1 MKQAQRSLVYAGA
14 IGLALIVSLV
24 AAWTPLA
31 SSLDNSAYDWMF
43 ALHDER
49 APMKDTA
56 LLAIDEASLAE
67 MRGRRNLRCALGE
80 ALERV
85 AKANP
90 KAVAI
95 DLILTEPG
103 TDEEDACLER
113 GLRVSPR
120 LVLGADIPQTR
131 GWEFPLERFAQ
142 TAKAVGHVHADPD
155 PVSRHLPLMKA
166 QGRTRLWAMS
176 LEAYKLVLGA
186 SILETPRELEV
197 GGRQIPA
204 RPETARAMRIRYRD
218 SRTLPKVTLAELR
231 ADPGRAELFRDRVV
245 LVGFTAQSEVKDR
258 LMTPLGDWMAG
269 VEIHAHAYETIAE
282 GRFLRDAPNWAVV
295 MASLLIAL
303 AAVWV
308 FRGRPDWRS
317 YGLGGLLLL
326 VAHLVPHVAYRQDI
340 VFPTFA
346 PVSTAWLAVVTAAAY
361 QYFVAR
367 RQLQVAEG
375 DRERYKQAI
384 HFVAHE
390 MRTPLTAIQGSSEL
404 MSRYNLNADKQK
416 LMAEMINAESKR
428 LARMITTFLNI
439 ERLSDGSMELKRE
452 PFELGGAV
460 RVCVERARVL
470 AERKRMEIE
479 VSEIGELM
487 LQGDRELMEYAI
499 YNLLT
504 NAVKYSGEGTVVH
517 VECGAEHGVARLSVR
532 DEGMGMDAQELKNI
546 FEKFYRTKR
555 AEAAGIEGTGIG
567 LSLVNE
573 IVGHHGGKIEVT
585 SEVGRGSCFTLV
597 LPVTQ
602 KIPTTIESA

>member
-1 MKQAQRSLVYAGA
+1 MTGRGRGLVYGGA
-14 IGLALIVSLV
+14 IGLALVVSLI

-31 SSLDNSAYDWMF
+31 SSIDNAAYDWMF
-43 ALHDER
+43 AMHEPR
-49 APMKDTA
+49 TAMKETA
-56 LLAIDEASLAE
+56 LLAIDEASLAG
-67 MRGRRNLRCALGE
+67 MRGRRNLRCAVGE

-85 AKANP
+85 AAAGP

-95 DLILTEPG
+95 DLILAEPG
-103 TDEEDACLER
+103 TEEEDECLER
-113 GLRVSPR
+113 GLRVAPR

-131 GWEFPLERFAQ
+131 GWEFPLERYAKQ
-142 TAKAVGHVHADPD
+142 AKAVGHVHADPD

-176 LEAYKLVLGA
+176 LEAYRLVMGQA
-186 SILETPRELEV
+186 IVETPRDLEV
-197 GGRQIPA
+197 GERVIPA

-218 SRTLPKVTLAELR
+218 SRSLPRVTLAELR
-231 ADPGRAELFRDRVV
+231 ADPARAEVFRDRVV

-269 VEIHAHAYETIAE
+269 VEIHAHAYETIAA
-282 GRFLRDAPNWAVV
+282 GRFLTDAPNWVV
-295 MASLLIAL
+295 VLVSLGIAL
-303 AAVWV
+303 GAVWV
-308 FRGRPDWRS
+308 FRGRPDWRA
-317 YGLGGLLLL
+317 YGLAGLLLL
-326 VAHLVPHVAYRQDI
+326 VAHLAPHVAYRQDV

-404 MSRYNLNADKQK
+404 MSRYSLNADKQK
-416 LMAEMINAESKR
+416 QMAEMINAESKR

-439 ERLSDGSMELKRE
+439 ERLSDGSVDLKRE
-452 PFELGGAV
+452 PFELEAAV

-470 AERKRMEIE
+470 AERKRMRVEMG
-479 VSEIGELM
+479 EIGGPVLT
-487 LQGDRELMEYAI
+487 GDRELMEYAI

-504 NAVKYSGEGTVVH
+504 NAVKYSPEETVITVGYEGRGS
-517 VECGAEHGVARLSVR
+517 EGRLWVR
-532 DEGMGMDAQELKNI
+532 DQGMGMDEKELKSI

-597 LPVTQ
+597 LPVTD
-602 KIPTTIESA
+602 KIPTTIERA

>member
-1 MKQAQRSLVYAGA
+1 MKAGRRGVVYGGA
-14 IGLALIVSLV
+14 IGLALIVSLM

-31 SSLDNSAYDWMF
+31 GTIDNAAYDWMF
-43 ALHDER
+43 ALHEPR
-49 APMKDTA
+49 AAMTETA
-56 LLAIDEASLAE
+56 LLAIDEASLAG

-85 AKANP
+85 AAVGP
-90 KAVAI
+90 RAVAI

-113 GLRVSPR
+113 GLRVAPR

-131 GWEFPLERFAQ
+131 GWEFPLERFAVQ
-142 TAKAVGHVHADPD
+142 SKAVGHVHADPD

-166 QGRTRLWAMS
+166 QGRRRLWAMS
-176 LEAYKLVLGA
+176 LEAYRLVKGVA
-186 SILETPRELEV
+186 IVETPRELEV
-197 GGRQIPA
+197 GERVIPA
-204 RPETARAMRIRYRD
+204 LPETARAMRIRYRD
-218 SRTLPKVTLAELR
+218 GQSLPRVTLAELR
-231 ADPGRAELFRDRVV
+231 ADPEKAKRFTGRVV

-269 VEIHAHAYETIAE
+269 VEIHAHAYETIAA
-282 GRFLRDAPNWAVV
+282 GRFLTDAPNWVV
-295 MASLLIAL
+295 VLVSLGIAL
-303 AAVWV
+303 GAVWV
-308 FRGRPDWRS
+308 FRGRPDWRA
-317 YGLGGLLLL
+317 YALGGVLLL
-326 VAHLVPHVAYRQDI
+326 VAHLTPHVAYRQDI

-346 PVSTAWLAVVTAAAY
+346 PVSTAWLAVVTAAVY

-367 RQLQVAEG
+367 RQLQVAET

-404 MSRYNLNADKQK
+404 MSRYSLNVDKQK
-416 LMAEMINAESKR
+416 QMAEMINAESKR

-439 ERLSDGSMELKRE
+439 ERLSDGSTDLKRD
-452 PFELGGAV
+452 PFGLEEAV
-460 RVCVERARVL
+460 AVCVERARVL
-470 AERKRMEIE
+470 AERKRMRIE
-479 VSEIGELM
+479 VGEIGSAM
-487 LQGDRELMEYAI
+487 LTGDRELMEYAI

-504 NAVKYSGEGTVVH
+504 NAVKYSPEETVITVNYEGR
-517 VECGAEHGVARLSVR
+517 GAEGRLSVR
-532 DEGMGMDAQELKNI
+532 DQGMGMDEKELKSI
-546 FEKFYRTKR
+546 FDKFYRTKR

-573 IVGHHGGKIEVT
+573 IVGHHQGRIEVT

-597 LPVTQ
+597 LPVTDR
-602 KIPTTIESA
+602 IPTTIERA